1 MEIKDLII
9 EFSKTKPEAD
19 IIVGYGSK
27 VKEQAN
33 DKGIQRQIDLIF
45 GVHDAIKWHQLNYA
59 NNPNDYQSKFGYNLL
74 PRYSNLGTKINYL
87 SYIPFEDN
95 MFKIGV
101 VETKDLLRDLIN
113 WDNFFLAG
121 RFQKPIEIIK
131 GSNELNLAIKINRI
145 NALKTA
151 LLASGKDKISEQ
163 ELYETLC
170 SLSFM
175 GDFRQILHIETK
187 NKVKNIVEG
196 SFEELHNMY
205 SMLNNGYYEKDDNDQ
220 LIINY
225 DVLLSKLNTLP
236 NDLRL
241 QLLKCLFNEINNKSI
256 DDEVLNKIRKT
267 IIEYFTHMNLKTSS
281 AQPIKGLILNG
292 TSKSLTYVNQK
303 LAKK

>member
-131 GSNELNLAIKINRI
+131 GSSELDLAINLNRI

-151 LLASGKDKISEQ
+151 LLASGKQTISEK
-163 ELYETLC
+163 ELFEILC
-170 SLSFM
+170 SLSFV
-175 GDFRQILHIETK
+175 GDWRQILHIETK
-187 NKVKNIVEG
+187 DKVKNIVEG
-196 SFEELHNMY
+196 SFDELHSIY
-205 SMLNNGYYEKDDNDQ
+205 TQLNNNYYKLTDNNT
-220 LIINY
+220 LVINY
-225 DVLLSKLNTLP
+225 EVLLNSLNTLP
-236 NDLRL
+236 YNLRVNVID
-241 QLLKCLFNEINNKSI
+241 CLFRGIKNRSTDKRQLE
-256 DDEVLNKIRKT
+256 ETRKT
-267 IIEYFTHMNLKTSS
+267 IINYFSKMNLGTS
-281 AQPIKGLILNG
+281 AIQPIKGLILNG
-292 TSKSLTYVNQK
+292 PSKSLTYINHK
-303 LAKK
+303 IAKK